1 MPQREVKPYDSVKI
15 AEGSAAQ
22 ELLGN
27 EVFRAALKSA
37 QERIIDEW
45 VDATDVV
52 VREARHAEIKGLDRV
67 VVELMTIVGDGK
79 HAQHAKEREESTSN

>member
-1 MPQREVKPYDSVKI
+1 MPQREIKPYDPKKL
-15 AEGSAAQ
+15 AEGSAAE
-22 ELLGN
+22 ELLEN
-27 EVFRAALKSA
+27 KVFRQALKAA

-45 VDATDVV
+45 VAAIDVQ

-79 HAQHAKEREESTSN
+79 HAQAAKEREARTSE